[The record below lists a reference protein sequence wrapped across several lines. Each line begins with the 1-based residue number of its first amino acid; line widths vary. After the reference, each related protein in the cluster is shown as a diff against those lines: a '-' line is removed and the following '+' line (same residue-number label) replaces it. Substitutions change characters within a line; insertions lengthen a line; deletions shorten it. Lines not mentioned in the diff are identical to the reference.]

1 MYDCNTAH
9 GVHLH
14 LSLDCSVAIDAAEVM
29 VVPTNQLTPAT
40 ASAAVCQVFGLM
52 NLIIERL
59 GQETIAPHV
68 GGILPLLPR
77 IWQAAADQSL
87 LRIQVGCACTYAA

>member
-1 MYDCNTAH
+1 
-9 GVHLH
+9 
-14 LSLDCSVAIDAAEVM
+14 
-29 VVPTNQLTPAT
+29 
-40 ASAAVCQVFGLM
+40 M

-68 GGILPLLPR
+68 AGILPLLPR

-87 LRIQVGCACTYAA
+87 LRIQVGKLCCCFASDDSQVLGHSKVRSLRQLL

>member
-1 MYDCNTAH
+1 
-9 GVHLH
+9 
-14 LSLDCSVAIDAAEVM
+14 
-29 VVPTNQLTPAT
+29 
-40 ASAAVCQVFGLM
+40 M

-87 LRIQVGCACTYAA
+87 LRIQVGCACTCSVMDIFFVAVA